1 MYEIKAYVRETMAEH
16 VIDGLAEV
24 PGVTS
29 IAVVPLS
36 EFGHSTAGGGNHL
49 AKVRMVKLEV
59 DVADEASAWEV
70 SSAIVEKA
78 RTQDGHPGDGKVLVS
93 RLVRAI
99 RIEDGVVDEE
109 ALSRPSS

>member
-16 VIDGLAEV
+16 VIDGLAKV
-24 PGVTS
+24 SGVTS

-36 EFGHSTAGGGNHL
+36 EFGHSTGGASHL

-59 DVADEASAWEV
+59 DVADETSAWEV
-70 SSAIVEKA
+70 SNVIVEKA
-78 RTQDGHPGDGKVLVS
+78 RTQEGHPGDGKVLVS

-109 ALSRPSS
+109 ALSRPGS